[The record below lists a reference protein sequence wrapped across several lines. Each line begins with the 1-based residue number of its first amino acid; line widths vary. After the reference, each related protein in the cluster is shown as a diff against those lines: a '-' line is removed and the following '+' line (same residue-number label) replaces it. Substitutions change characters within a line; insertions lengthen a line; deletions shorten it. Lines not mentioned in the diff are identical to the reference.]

1 MKLVFRM
8 SLIPALA
15 GLAFVAILVG
25 GFVAGKRNDQQ
36 LARIEQGSFPAVELS
51 RDLSELLSELQHS
64 LQDAVAASEEQ
75 KLEQAREISAQFVA
89 RLDAERSNPVLDAK
103 QLTSLSEEY
112 QSYFELASDTASRMI
127 DGTMDTDLLG
137 RLKRMTE
144 QYNAVHDRLEQFREA
159 QKADISSSFSL
170 ARNEQ
175 IRTQKLNGL
184 LTIVFLLLLLGLSY
198 YTMRAILPPIKTT
211 VARLEGGSETLR
223 HASEHLIATSDST
236 TEGATVQAA
245 NLQEISAS
253 LQELSS
259 STDSNVQSVRKVRE
273 MALGARTDAEAGM
286 STMQRM
292 WKEMDEVKRTA
303 DETVKIVQS
312 IDSIAF
318 QTNLLALNAAV
329 EAARAGEAGQ
339 GFAVVAEEVRTLA
352 KRSAEAAQET
362 SQLIAESQQS
372 TQRGVATSR
381 DLSELL
387 QGIVTAVNDVSELVE
402 RVTAATSEQATGLSS
417 IATALVDIGNVTQ
430 ANAAA
435 SAGVQSATRDVASQV
450 EDLKQVVEILSA
462 VVGEKAAV

>member
-184 LTIVFLLLLLGLSY
+184 LTIVFLLLLGLSY